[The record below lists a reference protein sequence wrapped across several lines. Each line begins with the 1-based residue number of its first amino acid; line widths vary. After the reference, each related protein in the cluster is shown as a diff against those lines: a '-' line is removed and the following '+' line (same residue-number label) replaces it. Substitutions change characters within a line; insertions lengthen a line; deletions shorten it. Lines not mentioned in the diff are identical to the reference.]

1 MMKGVAKKKCIKQ
14 NTILCNKITSKNT
27 RTLKTTNKTQGQK

>member
-1 MMKGVAKKKCIKQ
+1 MMKRVAKKECIKQ
-14 NTILCNKITSKNT
+14 NTLRCNKIASKNT